1 MVTAE
6 VELELEGCCLYLPVL
21 MDEMDGRSW
30 LWFEL
35 AGRTR
40 LHEST
45 EDDTQVPTR
54 TYDEELH
61 LTNWFVC
68 DAFARGVEDT

>member
-45 EDDTQVPTR
+45 EDDTRVPTKNLRRR
-54 TYDEELH
+54 TSWNKLVLYATPLH
-61 LTNWFVC
+61 E
-68 DAFARGVEDT
+68 A